1 MLYDPIFL
9 VIVIFFMVVGL
20 AVQFRLKNIFHTY
33 GRIPM
38 RANLSGKE
46 VADKMLRDNG
56 IYDVKVIS
64 VEGRLTDHYNPQNR
78 TVNLSPDVYGGRSVT
93 AAAVA
98 AHECGHAVQ
107 HAQSYGPLNLRSK
120 LVPVVNFASV
130 AMNFIYI
137 GMLFLA
143 FSYQLYNQALIAI
156 IIAQS
161 VITLFALITLPVE
174 LDASR
179 RALAW
184 LDTTG
189 ISQGEEKAH
198 AQKALRWAAMTY
210 IVAALASV
218 AQLFYFIMQLNRR
231 SE

>member
-1 MLYDPIFL
+1 MLFDPIYMVIL
-9 VIVIFFMVVGL
+9 VVFMVIGL
-20 AVQFRLKNIFHTY
+20 LVQFRLRNVFHTY
-33 GRIPM
+33 GKVAM
-38 RANLSGKE
+38 RANMSGKE

-56 IYDVKVIS
+56 IYDVKVTS

-78 TVNLSPDVYGGRSVT
+78 TVNLSPDVYDGRSIT

-98 AHECGHAVQ
+98 AHECGHALQ
-107 HAQSYGPLNLRSK
+107 HAQLYGPLNLRSK
-120 LVPVVNFASV
+120 LVPLVNFASV

-137 GMLFLA
+137 GMIFLA

-161 VITLFALITLPVE
+161 VITLFAVVTLPVE
-174 LDASR
+174 IDASR

-184 LDTTG
+184 LNTTG
-189 ISQGEEKAH
+189 ISHGEEKAH
-198 AQKALRWAAMTY
+198 AEKALRWVAMTY
-210 IVAALASV
+210 IVAALASI